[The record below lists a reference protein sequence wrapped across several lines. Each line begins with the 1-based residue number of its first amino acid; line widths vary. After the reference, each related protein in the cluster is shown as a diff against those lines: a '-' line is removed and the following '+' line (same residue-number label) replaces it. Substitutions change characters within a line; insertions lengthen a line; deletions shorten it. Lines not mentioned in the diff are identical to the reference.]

1 MRDWEALSKELEQS
15 GKAGELK
22 KLANSADGQKLGKM
36 LDGEAVR
43 SAVKNGD
50 TAGLQQMLR
59 GVLSTGEGQR
69 LAAQL
74 RQLMGK
80 K

>member
-1 MRDWEALSKELEQS
+1 MRDWEALNKELEQS
-15 GKAGELK
+15 GRARELK

-36 LDGEAVR
+36 LDEDAVR

-50 TAGLQQMLR
+50 TAGLQEMLR

-69 LAAQL
+69 LAAQI

-80 K
+80 

>member
-1 MRDWEALSKELEQS
+1 MRDWEALNKELEQS
-15 GKAGELK
+15 GRAGELK

-36 LDGEAVR
+36 LDEDAVR

-50 TAGLQQMLR
+50 TAGLQEMLR

-69 LAAQL
+69 LAAQI

-80 K
+80 

>member
-1 MRDWEALSKELEQS
+1 MRDWDALNKALEQS

-36 LDGEAVR
+36 LDEDAVR
-43 SAVKNGD
+43 SAVKSGD
-50 TAGLQQMLR
+50 TAGLQEMLR

-69 LAAQL
+69 LAAQI

-80 K
+80 